1 MGRRDADLVLVV
13 ACSLA
18 LAIIIVVLPF
28 AQPAR
33 VVLGLPFIF
42 FFPGYTLT
50 AALFPRHDDVDPIER
65 IALSLGLSI
74 TVVPLISLMLN
85 YSPWGIRLDL
95 VLVLVTLFIVLTATA
110 GLILRRMLPVDEAFS
125 VTVDIRLPRWSQVR
139 LADRLLAVGIMLA
152 LVAVGLTAYITATSL
167 HTSESFTE
175 FYVLGPGGKAEGY
188 PSQLTVGETATVVLG
203 IVSHEGQDTANRVTM
218 IIDGETTNSIE
229 NLSLSDGERW
239 QETVSLTPTHAGDG
253 QKVEFLL
260 YRDGGREPYR
270 MLHLLLSVAPAE
282 PETIPQPTL
291 DSPPVSVVLSEEAS
305 PLEDEVPQPTPQP
318 TPQPQPTPPPPE
330 PPTVHIVVAG
340 ENLTRIARDYDLT
353 LKALLAVNDIEN
365 PNLIHPN
372 QTINLPPPGGGGES
386 R

>member
-1 MGRRDADLVLVV
+1 MGRREADLVLVV

-50 AALFPRHDDVDPIER
+50 AALFPRHDDADPIER

-139 LADRLLAVGIMLA
+139 LADRLLAVGMMLA

-167 HTSESFTE
+167 RSSDSFTE

-188 PSQLTVGETATVVLG
+188 PSQLRVGETATVVLG
-203 IVSHEGQDTANRVTM
+203 IVSHEGQDTANRVTIM
-218 IIDGETTNSIE
+218 IDGETTNSIE
-229 NLSLSDGERW
+229 NLSLSDGDRW
-239 QETVSLTPTHAGDG
+239 LEAVSLTPTHAGDN

-260 YRDGGREPYR
+260 YRDRESEPYR
-270 MLHLLLSVAPAE
+270 ILHLLMTVKPLA
-282 PETIPQPTL
+282 PETIPLPIPDTQAGPVAL
-291 DSPPVSVVLSEEAS
+291 SEAAPPVDEE
-305 PLEDEVPQPTPQP
+305 PPPPEPTPP
-318 TPQPQPTPPPPE
+318 PPQPTPPPAE

-353 LKALLAVNDIEN
+353 LKALLAVNDIGN

-372 QTINLPPPGGGGES
+372 QRINLPPLGGEGES
-386 R
+386 Q